1 MKHLKKNDNYIN
13 EEISLKGVSE
23 KIFFIVLAALVG
35 FLAKSAILWAV
46 GKIKGMSNKREA
58 DELLSKISKTNPE
71 IVPILKTIQK
81 MNTSDEKRFDEI
93 IKKLNSDPML
103 NFLFIKIGNETKNNK
118 KRDIVKKIE
127 ERIKAKLNSDELELW
142 HELSSTM

>member
-1 MKHLKKNDNYIN
+1 MKHLEEYDNYIN
-13 EEISLKGVSE
+13 EEISLKGVGE

-35 FLAKSAILWAV
+35 FLAKGAILWAV
-46 GKIKGMSNKREA
+46 GKIKGMNNKREA
-58 DELLSKISKTNPE
+58 DELLNKISKTNPE

-81 MNTSDEKRFDEI
+81 MNASDEKRFDEI
-93 IKKLNSDPML
+93 IKKLNADPML
-103 NFLFIKIGNETKNNK
+103 NFLFIKIGNETDNFK

-142 HELSSTM
+142 QELSSTM

>member
-1 MKHLKKNDNYIN
+1 MKHLEEYDNYIN
-13 EEISLKGVSE
+13 EEISLKGVGE

-81 MNTSDEKRFDEI
+81 TN
-93 IKKLNSDPML
+93 LNL
-103 NFLFIKIGNETKNNK
+103 NLT
-118 KRDIVKKIE
+118 
-127 ERIKAKLNSDELELW
+127 
-142 HELSSTM
+142 